1 MALSLGL
8 ICTKRVQLG
17 LSEVAF
23 IEGCPHVRGDLYEGF
38 HCSESFESVF
48 EWRDNLFL
56 FNAHQ
61 NSYIYW
67 GSGLVSFGLKGFG
80 LVRVHCSSTV

>member
-48 EWRDNLFL
+48 EWRDNYFFL
-56 FNAHQ
+56 MHIKIAKNIINMGVQ
-61 NSYIYW
+61 D
-67 GSGLVSFGLKGFG
+67 
-80 LVRVHCSSTV
+80 